1 MPSRKPLWPLLAVA
15 MLSLT
20 ACGTPG
26 GSSPS
31 ACPEIVE
38 YPPEVSQRLADE
50 IEQLPAD
57 SIIPMI
63 VEDYIRE
70 RDMLRACR

>member
-1 MPSRKPLWPLLAVA
+1 
-15 MLSLT
+15 
-20 ACGTPG
+20 
-26 GSSPS
+26 
-31 ACPEIVE
+31 
-38 YPPEVSQRLADE
+38 VSQRLADE
-50 IEQLPAD
+50 IDRLPAD